1 MEGPVEDLV
10 FLEARETPGIHFRE
24 LPTLATIRGRIV
36 ALDAGTTEGGGVV
49 AVGVMMTDNGPE
61 EDTAGGPG
69 TAQDG
74 EALALITYVRALRD
88 KEGVHWIVVDSEAA
102 MGALRSYL
110 KGTGRERG

>member
-1 MEGPVEDLV
+1 M
-10 FLEARETPGIHFRE
+10 
-24 LPTLATIRGRIV
+24 

-88 KEGVHWIVVDSEAA
+88 KEGV
-102 MGALRSYL
+102 
-110 KGTGRERG
+110 